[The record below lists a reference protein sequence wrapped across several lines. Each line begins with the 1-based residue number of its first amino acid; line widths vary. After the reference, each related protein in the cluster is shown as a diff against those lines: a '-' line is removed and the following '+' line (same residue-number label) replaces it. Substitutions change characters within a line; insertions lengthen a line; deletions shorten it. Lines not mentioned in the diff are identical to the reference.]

1 MADFAAID
9 TLNDP
14 QINYTSQK
22 DIKFG
27 SSLQYFL
34 RFFPSTGVI
43 SFAGST
49 GQSYVTFDPEVGNGN
64 GIQIWDSDYSH
75 LYKIGSSDLTGTYV
89 LKLPVITADDFF
101 TSNDSTAVLKNKT
114 LNGIAWRSVAKS
126 ADATLASDELI
137 VQVSASGA
145 NRTMTL
151 PAAASS
157 TGKIY
162 LIQKSDSSA
171 NTVTVDAN
179 ASETINGALTF
190 VLTTQYQTVMI
201 WCDGTNWFTQPNST
215 ERTGKAVA
223 SGNGSTVLFNIA
235 HGLGTTPSNAM
246 ISVAKP
252 AIITTYTIDSTN
264 IAVTFAS
271 APASASNN
279 VEIHWRVVA

>member
-14 QINYTSQK
+14 QINYTIQK

-27 SSLQYFL
+27 SSLEYFL
-34 RFFPSTGVI
+34 RFLTTGVV
-43 SFAGST
+43 SFAGTS
-49 GQSYVTFDPEVGNGN
+49 GQANMTFDPDIGTGT
-64 GIQIWDSDYSH
+64 GLRIWDSDYSH
-75 LYKIGSSDLTGTYV
+75 LYQIGSSNLTGTYQ
-89 LKLPVITADDFF
+89 LKLPLITANDEF
-101 TSNDSTAVLKNKT
+101 TANNAAASLTNKT
-114 LNGIAWRSVAKS
+114 LNGIGWRAVTKS
-126 ADATLASDELI
+126 ADATLADDELI
-137 VQVSASGA
+137 VSVSASGA
-145 NRTMTL
+145 SRTMTL
-151 PAAASS
+151 PASS
-157 TGKIY
+157 GRTGKIY
-162 LIQKSDSSA
+162 MIQKSDSST
-171 NTVTVDAN
+171 NTVTVDPN
-179 ASETINGALTF
+179 STETINGQSTFILTA
-190 VLTTQYQTVMI
+190 QYQSVMI
-201 WCDGTNWFTQPNST
+201 WCDGANWFTQPNSS

-279 VEIHWRVVA
+279 VEIHWRVIA